1 MEIRYTAP
9 DSVRDVI
16 ASLGRTEDVRFSPS
30 NRRLAL
36 TAFRHHAVVVFDI
49 DITCSAGRKEV
60 ALTRA
65 AQFSSPALDYPHGV
79 DFLDEETVVVASRG
93 GDMPIL
99 KLPLDEAPSGELSS
113 AQVLRAGKL
122 PLWNAPG
129 SVSAYKT
136 GEHSCETLVCNAG
149 ANTVT
154 RHRVDFRAGCA
165 LESSD
170 VLLEKWLDIPDGV
183 TVSADGQWIAISN
196 HNAHNVLLYRNS
208 PSLDQQSDPDGM
220 LRSLYYPHGLRFS
233 PDGKRM
239 FVADAGSPYVFVY
252 ENDGTGWDGV
262 HNPIGSLRVMDD
274 ALYLRG
280 RTNPKEGGPKGIDVD
295 RGMNVL
301 VATCECQPLAF
312 FDLPALMEGSSIG
325 LHSNGRASDREQ
337 RAFAM
342 RFELDMMRR
351 LNTSEDRAARADNR
365 AHNAEG
371 RAAHAEAEVARLGTR
386 LESVETRA
394 AYAEA
399 RAAKANAKAAK
410 AKAKA
415 AKAKAQAGFVIGGT
429 PWRITAPLSRLF
441 YALKRPN

>member
-9 DSVRDVI
+9 DSVREVI
-16 ASLGRTEDVRFSPS
+16 ASFGRTEDVRFSPS

-36 TAFRHHAVVVFDI
+36 TVFRLNAVVVFDI
-49 DITCSAGRKEV
+49 AITRSAGRKEV

-65 AQFSSPALDYPHGV
+65 ARYSSPALDYPHGL
-79 DFLDEETVVVASRG
+79 DFLDEDTVVVASRG

-99 KLPLDEAPSGELSS
+99 KLPLDETPSGELSS

-122 PLWNAPG
+122 PLWQAPG

-136 GEHSCETLVCNAG
+136 GEYSCETLVCNAG

-154 RHRVDFRAGCA
+154 RHRVDLRAGCA

-196 HNAHNVLLYRNS
+196 HNVHNVLLYRNS
-208 PSLDQQSDPDGM
+208 PSLDRQSDPDAI

-233 PDGKRM
+233 PDGRRM

-252 ENDGTGWDGV
+252 ENDGTGWGGV
-262 HNPIGSLRVMDD
+262 HNPIGSFRVMDD
-274 ALYLRG
+274 AIYLRG
-280 RTNPKEGGPKGIDVD
+280 RTNPKEGGPKGIDLD

-312 FDLPALMEGSSIG
+312 FDLPALLENSSIG
-325 LHSNGRASDREQ
+325 LHSNGRAPDHEQ

-342 RFELDMMRR
+342 RFELDTMRR
-351 LNTSEDRAARADNR
+351 LNKSEDRAARAENR
-365 AHNAEG
+365 AHHAEE
-371 RAAHAEAEVARLGTR
+371 RAAHAEAAAAQLVARLE
-386 LESVETRA
+386 LVEPRA
-394 AYAEA
+394 AEAEA
-399 RAAKANAKAAK
+399 RAAKASGKPPGRRPRLQK
-410 AKAKA
+410 RRRE
-415 AKAKAQAGFVIGGT
+415 AG
-429 PWRITAPLSRLF
+429 WRIGASFSRL
-441 YALKRPN
+441 YSALKRAN